1 MFRFPK
7 TPIEMNLNKKEW
19 ANNDLK
25 KNEEKEAN
33 DKALNQ
39 MFYCLLTIIIVLIIG
54 IILEFIRLYI

>member
-1 MFRFPK
+1 
-7 TPIEMNLNKKEW
+7 MNLNKKEW